1 MSEELKNEAKIEE
14 EKPVVSVSALQDEI
28 SKLRGENEK
37 LKNQYNKVS
46 TEAADWRK
54 KLKEKMDDDEKKSFE
69 ASEAATQLQNELKAL
84 KEQVAVQKATERY
97 MSLGM
102 DKELAHETAA
112 YEFGGEMEKVTAN
125 VQTLMESR
133 MKNAQTEW
141 LASRKDVNTSHE
153 ESTAEEDPFMK
164 GFTGKK

>member
-1 MSEELKNEAKIEE
+1 MEELKNETINE

-46 TEAADWRK
+46 SEAADWRK

-69 ASEAATQLQNELKAL
+69 ASEAAVAMQNELNAL
-84 KEQVAVQKATERY
+84 KEQVQVQKATERY

-102 DKELAHETAA
+102 DKDLAKATAA
-112 YEFGGEMEKVTAN
+112 YEISGENEKVTEN
-125 VQTLMESR
+125 FQTYMESR
-133 MKNAQTEW
+133 LKNAQNEW
-141 LASRKDVNTSHE
+141 LANRKDVNTSHD
-153 ESTAEEDPFMK
+153 ESPKTEDPFLK
-164 GFTGKK
+164 GFKK